1 MYNVFSTAE
10 LESSVQN
17 YVIFFSKYFLR
28 QDLNDGK
35 VLQERILT
43 GNEFQVLVPEKAAKL
58 DLNMSIRVLG
68 IRYFSD

>member
-1 MYNVFSTAE
+1 MYNEFSTAE
-10 LESSVQN
+10 LESRAQN
-17 YVIFFSKYFLR
+17 YIIFFSKYFLR
-28 QDLNDGK
+28 QDLNDDN

-43 GNEFQVLVPEKAAKL
+43 GSEFQVLAPEKAKL

>member
-17 YVIFFSKYFLR
+17 YVIFVSEYFLR

-43 GNEFQVLVPEKAAKL
+43 GNEFQVLVPEKAKL